1 MDTAGFDK
9 NIRHMTALQ
18 HNISK
23 QTHRAIE
30 SSNVT
35 ICMIDALGAYRQG
48 DLKVIQQVADEGKGV
63 VLAVNKWDL
72 VGKDY

>member
-1 MDTAGFDK
+1 
-9 NIRHMTALQ
+9 
-18 HNISK
+18 
-23 QTHRAIE
+23 
-30 SSNVT
+30 
-35 ICMIDALGAYRQG
+35 MIDALGAYRQG